1 MNNTMDGVLKSAI
14 LLMSLGEDEA
24 SEVFKY
30 LEPREVQKI
39 GTAMA
44 QMKSPTRD
52 EISDVLGEFCSEA
65 GEQTTLGLGSDEYL
79 KSVLRKALGDDRSAG
94 ILDRILDNDDT
105 SGIEGLKWMDSGSV
119 SELVKNEHPQIIA
132 TILVHLD
139 RDQASEIL
147 QHFTE
152 RLRNDVLMRIATL
165 DGIQPAALRELNDV
179 LTKLLS
185 GTENIK
191 KAPMGGIKTAA
202 EILNYMPAKFE
213 TTVISGVKTV
223 NADLAQ
229 KILDQM
235 FTWENVRDIED
246 RGIQLL
252 LREVQSEALILALK
266 GSSQEMREKVFKN
279 MSQRAAETLKEDLE
293 AKGMVRV
300 SEVEAQQK
308 EILKIVRKLADDGQI
323 VLGGKADEAFV

>member
-1 MNNTMDGVLKSAI
+1 MSNDGLQKSAI

-24 SEVFKY
+24 AEVFKY

-44 QMKSPTRD
+44 AMKSCTRD
-52 EISDVLGEFCSEA
+52 DITAVLGEFCSEA
-65 GEQTTLGLGSDEYL
+65 GEQTTLGMASDSYL
-79 KSVLRKALGDDRSAG
+79 KSVLKKALGDDRSAHL
-94 ILDRILDNDDT
+94 LDRILNGDDT
-105 SGIEGLKWMDSGSV
+105 SGIEGLKWMDAASV
-119 SELVKNEHPQIIA
+119 AELVKNEHPQIVA

-147 QHFTE
+147 QQFTE

-185 GTENIK
+185 GTGTVK
-191 KAPMGGIKTAA
+191 KSAMGGIKAAA
-202 EILNYMPAKFE
+202 EILNFMPAKHE
-213 TTVISGVKTV
+213 GNVIEGVR
-223 NADLAQ
+223 AFDGDLAQ

-235 FTWENVRDIED
+235 FTWENVLDIED
-246 RGIQLL
+246 RGVQLL
-252 LREVQSEALILALK
+252 LREVQSESLILALK
-266 GSSQEMREKVFKN
+266 GSSEALREKVFKN
-279 MSQRAAETLKEDLE
+279 MSQRASETLKEDLE

-323 VLGGKADEAFV
+323 VIGGKAEEAFI